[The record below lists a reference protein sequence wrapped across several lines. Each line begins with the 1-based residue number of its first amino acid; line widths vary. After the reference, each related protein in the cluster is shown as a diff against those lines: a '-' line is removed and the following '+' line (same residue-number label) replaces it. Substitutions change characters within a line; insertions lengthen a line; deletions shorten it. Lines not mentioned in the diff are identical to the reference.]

1 MHESEVLIRARNDAI
16 KHESVRMGTR
26 KGAAIGKTNKKDET

>member
-1 MHESEVLIRARNDAI
+1 MHESEVLTRARNEAK

-26 KGAAIGKTNKKDET
+26 KGKRNKDYLI